1 MIKKLSDKI
10 AGYLSQELNYNME
23 KREVLSYGLQIFLG
37 TSIQILII
45 LILAYFLNIFKATI
59 IVTISYITF
68 RRIIG
73 GSHADTYKKC
83 SFVSISLMILLG
95 ALGEIIKLTYIG
107 TVTVIIPIYILGIV
121 AIIIWVPAGT
131 VKKMIKKADTRKKV
145 KLQAVILITV
155 WFFICHYLNSLGLK
169 EYVIQS
175 SLGVI
180 LAFFQVTPLGYKFI
194 NLKVM

>member
-10 AGYLSQELNYNME
+10 AGYLSRELNYDIE

-37 TSIQILII
+37 TAIQILSI
-45 LILAYFLNIFKATI
+45 LILAYFFNIFKSTI
-59 IVTISYITF
+59 IVTISYITL

-83 SFVSISLMILLG
+83 SFISISLMVLLG
-95 ALGEIIKLTYIG
+95 ALGKTIKLTYIG
-107 TVTVIIPIYILGIV
+107 IVAVVLPIYVLAIA

-131 VKKMIKKADTRKKV
+131 EKKMIKKADTRKKV
-145 KLQAVILITV
+145 KIQAVILITV
-155 WFFICHYLNSLGLK
+155 WFCICHYLISLDLD

-194 NLKVM
+194 NLKVT